1 MFADL
6 GARKQTSE
14 AMAPMK
20 LFLSRPV
27 GRRSLMWTVEHW
39 ESVRCNWQRFILKT
53 SRLSGFSNHFP
64 LMFWDR
70 KESFINFATIIFA
83 ILLSLDYGAK
93 WKKNIIP
100 LLKTEVSVYSFAI
113 SGHVDINNSWHPS
126 LLIPLPLRMEV
137 LRFLSG
143 HFSEADFIV
152 QISPVRKY
160 PA

>member
-1 MFADL
+1 MSIV
-6 GARKQTSE
+6 KQQP
-14 AMAPMK
+14 AMP
-20 LFLSRPV
+20 LFEPV
-27 GRRSLMWTVEHW
+27 GRRSLMRTVEHW
-39 ESVRCNWQRFILKT
+39 ESVRCNWWSFILKT
-53 SRLSGFSNHFP
+53 SLLSGFSIHFP
-64 LMFWDR
+64 LMFRDR
-70 KESFINFATIIFA
+70 KESFINFATIIFV
-83 ILLSLDYGAK
+83 ILLSLYYRAK

-100 LLKTEVSVYSFAI
+100 LLKTEVSVYSFTI
-113 SGHVDINNSWHPS
+113 SGHVDLNNSWHPS